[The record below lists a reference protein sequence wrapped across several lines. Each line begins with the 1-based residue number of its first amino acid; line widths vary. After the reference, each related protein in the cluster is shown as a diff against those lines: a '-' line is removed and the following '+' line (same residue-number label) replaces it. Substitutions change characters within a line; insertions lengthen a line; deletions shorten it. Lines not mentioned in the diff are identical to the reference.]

1 MDSKQPYLRNVWYVA
16 ALSSEVGPE
25 ALFHRKLLDTSVM
38 LYRKQDGTPVAVHDR
53 CPHRFAPMHMGKREG
68 DEVRCVY
75 HGLRFDAQ
83 GQCTHN
89 PHGDG
94 RIPKAAQLRSYPVIE
109 RWGFLWIW
117 MGDAPADPALLPDYS
132 SLGEGH
138 PNALGHTYILLKAN
152 YELLIDNVMDLSHVD
167 YVHSEIIST
176 RGQLTPQKAAVKESD
191 RAVVTRWEWQQTPPM
206 LIFANFLPQPQ
217 AVAQHWAE
225 VAWAPPA
232 NIQLSIG
239 ACQDDGPLDLDHTV
253 GQYDLHVVT
262 PETENTTHYF
272 FATRR
277 NHNEAD
283 AEYSAMKIQAMHGA
297 FADEDGPIIE
307 AAHNEM
313 GATDFFSLNPVL
325 MSNDASPVKVR
336 RLLKK
341 LISDEQ
347 QSRG

>member
-53 CPHRFAPMHMGKREG
+53 CPHRFAPMHLGNRVG
-68 DEVRCVY
+68 DEVNCLY
-75 HGLRFDAQ
+75 HGLRFNAN

-94 RIPKAAQLRSYPVIE
+94 RIPKAAQLRSFPLIE
-109 RWGFLWIW
+109 RWGFIWIW
-117 MGDAPADPALLPDYS
+117 MGDAPADPALLPDYTP
-132 SLGEGH
+132 LGEGH
-138 PNALGHTYILLKAN
+138 PNGLAHTYMTLNAN

-167 YVHSEIIST
+167 YVHSEIITT
-176 RGQLTPQKAAVKESD
+176 RGQLTPQLAVVRESD
-191 RAVVTRWEWQQTPPM
+191 RAIVTRWEWKQTPSL
-206 LIFANFLPQPQ
+206 LIFANFLPKPE
-217 AVAQHWAE
+217 AEGQHWVE

-239 ACQDDGPLDLDHTV
+239 VRQDPGELDLAHTV

-283 AEYSAMKIQAMHGA
+283 AEYNAMKIQAMHGA
-297 FADEDGPIIE
+297 FANEDGPIIE
-307 AAHNEM
+307 AAHEAM
-313 GATDFFSLNPVL
+313 GTTDFFSLNPVL
-325 MSNDASPVKVR
+325 MSNDVSPVKVR
-336 RLLKK
+336 RLLRK
-341 LISDEQ
+341 LISQEQ
-347 QSRG
+347 AQA

>member
-53 CPHRFAPMHMGKREG
+53 CPHRFVPLHLGKREG
-68 DEVRCVY
+68 DEVACVY
-75 HGLRFDAQ
+75 HGLRFDAS
-83 GQCTHN
+83 GQCVHN

-94 RIPKAAQLRSYPVIE
+94 RIPKAAQLRSYPVVE

-132 SLGEGH
+132 PLGEGH
-138 PNALGHTYILLKAN
+138 PNALGHTYIKLQAN

-167 YVHSEIIST
+167 YVHSEIITT
-176 RGQLTPQKAAVKESD
+176 RGQLTPQIPRIDERE
-191 RAVVTRWEWQQTPPM
+191 RAISTRWEWQQTPPL
-206 LIFANFLPQPQ
+206 LIFADFLPEPK
-217 AVAQHWAE
+217 AEGRHFIEVHW
-225 VAWAPPA
+225 VPPA
-232 NIQLSIG
+232 NIQLSTG
-239 ACQDDGPLDLDHTV
+239 VRQDDGPLRLDTTIS
-253 GQYDLHVVT
+253 QYDLHVVT
-262 PETENTTHYF
+262 PETADTTHYF

-277 NHNEAD
+277 NHHVEN
-283 AEYSAMKIQAMHGA
+283 AEYNAMKIGAMHGA
-297 FADEDGPIIE
+297 FANEDGPLIE

-313 GATDFFSLNPVL
+313 GTTDFFSLNPVL
-325 MSNDASPVKVR
+325 MTNDVSPVKVR

-341 LISDEQ
+341 LIGDEQ